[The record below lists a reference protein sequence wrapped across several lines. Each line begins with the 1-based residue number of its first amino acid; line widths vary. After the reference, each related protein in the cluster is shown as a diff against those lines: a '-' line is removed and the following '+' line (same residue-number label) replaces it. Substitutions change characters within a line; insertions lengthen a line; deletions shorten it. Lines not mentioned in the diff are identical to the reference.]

1 MTRRWLTAIPFVL
14 LPIALFLALFHPAL
28 LDIGN
33 AGWLIRGTDLGENAL
48 GLHAYLHDPDAGLSL
63 RTTLLNAPEGIPL
76 LFTDSNPLLGL
87 LLKPVA
93 GLLPADAQ
101 FVGPWLLLCL
111 VLQTLFAWLL
121 LRDHAPS
128 RASLWCGVAL
138 LCALPTLYNRFGHA
152 NLFAH
157 WLILWALWL
166 FVDARR
172 AADLRWWAPLIAIT
186 ALVHSY
192 LLIMVGAIWASAMLE
207 RFVRARGWVRGT
219 ILVQGVIIVG
229 LVAILA
235 AWIGA
240 TGHYELAGD
249 YGALAMPLD
258 ALVNPANLDF
268 GTILPAT
275 AQRDGRGF
283 EGFQYLGL
291 GLLLLLP
298 IAGWA
303 MARVSPA
310 QTERSVLRR
319 LLWLVP
325 ALIVLT
331 ALAIGNQPD
340 IAGHALGRF
349 PLPAFMAPVLDMVR
363 ASGRLFWPVAYT
375 IVFVTILAV
384 YRLRGR
390 ATWILAVLLVVQ
402 LVDVA
407 GMAKVVRKATS
418 DPGGQMYVRTADPR
432 WQSAIAA
439 AADVTFMTG
448 EPTDDLALYQEVAWR
463 AVSLQRPV
471 RVVYSARRSVETAAR
486 MGAERNRFLSGAL
499 DPTRLYVLLPGSPVP
514 AGVGRRL
521 AVLDGTKVV
530 LPAAAAPAQ
539 VIYSGQTPE
548 PLASPAS

>member
-1 MTRRWLTAIPFVL
+1 MTRRWLTALPFVL
-14 LPIALFLALFHPAL
+14 LPVALFLALFHTAM

-33 AGWLIRGTDLGENAL
+33 AGWLIRGTDLGEDAL
-48 GLHAYLHDPDAGLSL
+48 GLHAYLHDPNAGLSL
-63 RTTLLNAPEGIPL
+63 STTLLNAPEGVPL

-87 LLKPVA
+87 LLKPFA

-101 FVGPWLLLCL
+101 FVGPWLFLCL
-111 VLQTLFAWLL
+111 VLQTFFAWLL

-172 AADLRWWAPLIAIT
+172 AGDLRWWAPLIAIT
-186 ALVHSY
+186 TLIHSY
-192 LLIMVGAIWASAMLE
+192 LLVMVGAIWASAMLE
-207 RFVRARGWVRGT
+207 RFVHARGWVRGT
-219 ILVQGVIIVG
+219 VLMQGVIVLG

-240 TGHYELAGD
+240 AGHYELAGD
-249 YGALAMPLD
+249 YGTLAMPLD
-258 ALVNPANLDF
+258 ALFNPSNPDYA
-268 GTILPAT
+268 TILPAIP
-275 AQRDGRGF
+275 QRGGRGF

-298 IAGWA
+298 VAGWT
-303 MARVSPA
+303 MAKVAPA
-310 QTERSVLRR
+310 DAERPVLHR
-319 LLWLVP
+319 LIWLVP

-340 IAGHALGRF
+340 IARHALFSF
-349 PLPAFMAPVLDMVR
+349 PLPAFLAPLLDMVR

-375 IVFVTILAV
+375 IVFVAILAV
-384 YRLRGR
+384 YRLGQRR
-390 ATWILAVLLVVQ
+390 AALVLAVLLAIQ

-407 GMAKVVRKATS
+407 GIVRAVHKATD
-418 DPGGQMYVRTADPR
+418 DPAGHMYVRTADPR
-432 WQSAIAA
+432 WRGAIAA
-439 AADVTFMTG
+439 ASDVTFMTG

-463 AVSLQRPV
+463 ATSLRRPV
-471 RVVYSARRSVETAAR
+471 RVVYSARRSTETAAR
-486 MGAERNRFLSGAL
+486 MGKERERFLAGAL
-499 DPTRLYVLLPGSPVP
+499 EATRLYVLLPGSPVP
-514 AGVGRRL
+514 RTAGRRL
-521 AVLDGTKVV
+521 VVLDGTRVI
-530 LPAAAAPAQ
+530 LPIGAAQRGGELGDLP
-539 VIYSGQTPE
+539 
-548 PLASPAS
+548 